1 MLDPKPLPVLV
12 SWSSGKDAA
21 WALHTLRSQPD
32 AYDVR
37 GIFTTV
43 NTTLG
48 RVAVQAT
55 PLSVLRL
62 QARRLKLPVYEI
74 PLPSPCPNEA
84 YEGAMRVFLDRVRG
98 LPAGRGAATLAFGD
112 LFLDDIRE
120 YRQAQFRG
128 SGFRPIFPI
137 WGEPTAVLAERML
150 DAGLRA
156 IVTAVNTDRL
166 DATFAGRWFDR
177 EFIADL
183 PSGADPLG
191 ENGEFH
197 TCVVDGPMFGAPIG
211 ARPGRPVLRS
221 SGGTYVYAE
230 LELTSRSGSA

>member
-1 MLDPKPLPVLV
+1 MPDPNPLPVLV

-43 NTTLG
+43 NPTLG

-62 QARRLKLPVYEI
+62 QARRLMLPVYEI
-74 PLPSPCPNEA
+74 PLPSPCPNGA

-98 LPAGRGAATLAFGD
+98 LPADRGATTLAFGD

-120 YRQAQFRG
+120 YRQAQFQG

-137 WGEPTAVLAERML
+137 WGEPTAALAERMVA
-150 DAGLRA
+150 AGLRA
-156 IVTAVNTDRL
+156 IVTVVDTDRL
-166 DATFAGRWFDR
+166 DARFAGRWFDR
-177 EFIADL
+177 DFLADL
-183 PSGADPLG
+183 PSGVDPLG

-197 TCVVDGPMFGAPIG
+197 TCVLDGPMFGTPIR
-211 ARPGRPVLRS
+211 ARPAGPVSMQTWNRS
-221 SGGTYVYAE
+221 FRTRQPAV
-230 LELTSRSGSA
+230 

>member
-1 MLDPKPLPVLV
+1 MPDPNPLPVLV

-43 NTTLG
+43 NPTLG

-74 PLPSPCPNEA
+74 PLPSPCPNGA

-98 LPAGRGAATLAFGD
+98 LPADRGATTLAFGD

-120 YRQAQFRG
+120 YRQAQFQG

-137 WGEPTAVLAERML
+137 WGEPTAALAERMVA
-150 DAGLRA
+150 AGLCA
-156 IVTAVNTDRL
+156 IVTVVNTDRL
-166 DATFAGRWFDR
+166 DARFAGRWFDR
-177 EFIADL
+177 DFLADL
-183 PSGADPLG
+183 PSGVDPLG

-197 TCVVDGPMFGAPIG
+197 TCVLDGPMFGTPIR
-211 ARPGRPVLRS
+211 ARPGRPVPRPP
-221 SGGTYVYAE
+221 GGTCVYAD
-230 LELTSRSGSA
+230 LEPIVSH